1 MTKYKILTTADFEK
15 SFKKLDK
22 SVQRQIKK
30 WIDNHLIDVEDPKA
44 FGKPLVG
51 NMAHYWRYRIG
62 DYRLLVEIKNKE
74 LIIVMIN
81 IGHRSSIYL

>member
-1 MTKYKILTTADFEK
+1 MIKYKILTTANFDN

-51 NMAHYWRYRIG
+51 NMARYWRYRIG